1 MAYIVF
7 NVYFQIISNT
17 RLNFKMSQYDSGP
30 LCYLVKIRIKSSY
43 NLINTYKYLD
53 LII

>member
-7 NVYFQIISNT
+7 NVYFQIVSNT
-17 RLNFKMSQYDSGP
+17 RLNFKMLQYDRAP
-30 LCYLVKIRIKSSY
+30 LYYFIKIRRKTLHNS
-43 NLINTYKYLD
+43 INTYKYLD